1 MTTHDND
8 RLNLKSAGKY
18 NILALEIVTC
28 KLLLPEETYNFT
40 FFSIQVC
47 LRNIFL
53 NHLAPPSM
61 PKRPY
66 FVFDLKFMLLV

>member
-18 NILALEIVTC
+18 NMLTLEIVTC
-28 KLLLPEETYNFT
+28 KLLLLKRPTISQ
-40 FFSIQVC
+40 FFQFRFVC
-47 LRNIFL
+47 GIFCL
-53 NHLAPPSM
+53 NYLAPLSM

-66 FVFDLKFMLLV
+66 FFFDLKFMLLV